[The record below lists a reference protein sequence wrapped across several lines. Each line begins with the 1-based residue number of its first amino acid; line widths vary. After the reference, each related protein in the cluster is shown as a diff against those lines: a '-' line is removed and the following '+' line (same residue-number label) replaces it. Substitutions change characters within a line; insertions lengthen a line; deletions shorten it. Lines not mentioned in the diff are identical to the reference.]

1 MYSMKKNSMMLLQ
14 LFMVALM
21 TLACSKKS
29 TTPTPTP
36 TPPTTPPVLTNDV
49 EFWLSRADRGVLLQ
63 QQSGTIGFTTV
74 PNSNQEIVVDS
85 SQRFQEIDGFGYT
98 LTGGSAQVIRQLPT
112 TDRANLLQ
120 ELFGNG
126 PTSIRVSYLRISVG
140 ASDLSPT
147 AFTYNDM
154 PAGQTDPTLANF
166 SLGPDRTDVIP
177 LLKEILA
184 INPNIKILGS
194 PWSAPAWMKDNGSLI
209 GGSLLTTNFNVYAQY
224 LVKYIQQMQAE
235 GIRIDAITVQN
246 EPQHGGN
253 NPSMVMS
260 ATDQRDF
267 IKNSLGPAFQAAGIN
282 TKIIIWDHNCDNPG
296 YPITILNDPDAKRYV
311 NGSAF
316 HLYAGDISAMSSVK
330 AAHPDR
336 ELYFTEQWTGA
347 NGSFDG
353 DFKWHIRNVMIGS
366 LRNWS
371 RNALQWN
378 LATNASFG
386 PFTPGGCNQCK
397 GALTISGTTVTRNVA
412 YYNVAQLSKFI
423 PPGSVRIASTQTGSL
438 YTVAVVRP
446 DGKKVLVVLNDG
458 NSEQT
463 FNIWYQSRW
472 AAAKLP
478 ANSAGTF
485 IW

>member
-1 MYSMKKNSMMLLQ
+1 L
-14 LFMVALM
+14 
-21 TLACSKKS
+21 
-29 TTPTPTP
+29 
-36 TPPTTPPVLTNDV
+36 
-49 EFWLSRADRGVLLQ
+49 
-63 QQSGTIGFTTV
+63 
-74 PNSNQEIVVDS
+74 
-85 SQRFQEIDGFGYT
+85 
-98 LTGGSAQVIRQLPT
+98 
-112 TDRANLLQ
+112 
-120 ELFGNG
+120 
-126 PTSIRVSYLRISVG
+126 
-140 ASDLSPT
+140 
-147 AFTYNDM
+147 
-154 PAGQTDPTLANF
+154 
-166 SLGPDRTDVIP
+166 IP

-194 PWSAPAWMKDNGSLI
+194 PWSAPAWMKDNRSLI
-209 GGSLLTTNFNVYAQY
+209 GGSLLPVNFNVYAQY
-224 LVKYIQQMQAE
+224 FVKYIQQMQAE

-267 IKNSLGPAFQAAGIN
+267 IKNSLGPAFQAAGLT
-282 TKIIIWDHNCDNPG
+282 TKIIIWDHNCDNPN
-296 YPITILNDPDAKRYV
+296 YPISILNDPDAKRFV

-330 AAHPDR
+330 ASHPDR
-336 ELYFTEQWTGA
+336 DLYFTEQWTGA
-347 NGSFDG
+347 SGSFDG
-353 DFKWHIRNVMIGS
+353 DFKWHLRNVMIGS

-371 RNALQWN
+371 RVALQWN
-378 LATNASFG
+378 LANDPSYG

-397 GALTISGTTVTRNVA
+397 GALTIGGTSITRNVA

-446 DGKKVLVVLNDG
+446 DGKKVMVVLNDG
-458 NSEQT
+458 NSPQT

-472 AAAKLP
+472 AVATLP
-478 ANSAGTF
+478 ANSVGTF